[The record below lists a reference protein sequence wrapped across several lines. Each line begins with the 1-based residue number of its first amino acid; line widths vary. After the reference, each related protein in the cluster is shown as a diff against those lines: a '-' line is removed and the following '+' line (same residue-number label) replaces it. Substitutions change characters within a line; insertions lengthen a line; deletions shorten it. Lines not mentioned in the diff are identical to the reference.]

1 METLYYCSSISGLK
15 LISSDSSE
23 STLSENYGCKSK
35 TGSLLSF
42 IIKDHEFCFTVGK
55 DITNGLFFLCE
66 RFEDSIFSVLKGKKV
81 SIYQFEQPITEDVE
95 TCWSDKFIIKNG
107 VEVFQ
112 EEVIIDL
119 YEYLIQ
125 LNKSGFIVIYEY
137 PDKISNIPEDDQ
149 DLLYLAIIKYRM
161 YGESVLLMIS
171 KYHPHLLERLK
182 ASLSS
187 GAFKDYGI

>member
-23 STLSENYGCKSK
+23 STLSENCGCKSK
-35 TGSLLSF
+35 IGSLLAF

-55 DITNGLFFLCE
+55 DLTSGLFYLCE
-66 RFEDSIFSVLKGKKV
+66 RFENSVFSVLKGKRV
-81 SIYQFEQPITEDVE
+81 SIYQFEQSITEDVE

-107 VEVFQ
+107 VEVIK

-125 LNKSGFIVIYEY
+125 LNKDGFMMIYKY
-137 PDKISNIPEDDQ
+137 PDKISDIPEDDQ
-149 DLLYLAIIKYRM
+149 DLIDLAIIKYRM
-161 YGESVLLMIS
+161 YGESVMHTIS

-182 ASLSS
+182 AGLSA
-187 GAFKDYGI
+187 GAFKEYGI